1 MTQWHFYLQSAA
13 LEKSY
18 YIQDSNLNRALEAAK
33 WEFNLDHQALGVV
46 PMSCLVVLQEQTEI

>member
-1 MTQWHFYLQSAA
+1 MKQWHFYLQSAA

-33 WEFNLDHQALGVV
+33 QEFDLDHKALGVV

>member
-1 MTQWHFYLQSAA
+1 MKQWHFYLQSAA

-33 WEFNLDHQALGVV
+33 IEFDLDHKALGVV
-46 PMSCLVVLQEQTEI
+46 PMSCCVVLQEQTEI